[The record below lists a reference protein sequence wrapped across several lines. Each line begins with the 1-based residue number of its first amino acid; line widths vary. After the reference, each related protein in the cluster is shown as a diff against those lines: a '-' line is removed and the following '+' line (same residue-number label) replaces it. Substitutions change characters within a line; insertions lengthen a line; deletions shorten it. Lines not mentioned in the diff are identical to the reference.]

1 MANPKDPPRNPADTD
16 KLGTRLSNQK
26 HAYEYATQDTKGV
39 KMIERTMAQ
48 KLRDMSEWFPVVSL
62 TGPRQ
67 SGKSTLIKAVFP
79 EYEYL
84 NLENPEVRRA
94 ALDDPVGFI
103 SRRPDHLIIDEAQYA
118 PELFSM
124 IQVAS
129 DECGRAGQY
138 VLSGSQNFLL
148 MHNIQQSLAGRVGM
162 LKLLPLSYQELSDT
176 QISLDTYLIRGGYPR
191 IYDAGIPTDMF
202 YQNYLM
208 TYVERD
214 AGGLLDV
221 RNLSSFRKI
230 IGLCAACVGGLLN
243 LSRLA
248 ADVGVATATI
258 SSWLSILQSSYLVFL
273 LQPYA
278 GNMRKRLTKAPKL
291 YFYDTGLLCHLL
303 GIHDERSL
311 MNHPLSGEI
320 FENLVVSE
328 RQKAYL
334 NRGIEPTLVFY
345 RDDSKR
351 EIDLIDLTEP
361 ARPQAFEIK
370 SGATYRDTFARH
382 LRSVGSELGIP
393 AKDRAVVYHGS
404 ERYDTEGASVVP
416 AEEFLLRES

>member
-1 MANPKDPPRNPADTD
+1 
-16 KLGTRLSNQK
+16 
-26 HAYEYATQDTKGV
+26 
-39 KMIERTMAQ
+39 MIERTMAQ

-94 ALDDPVGFI
+94 AIDDPVGFI
-103 SRRPDHLIIDEAQYA
+103 RRRPDRLIIDEAQYA
-118 PELFSM
+118 SELFSM

-129 DECGRAGQY
+129 DERGGAGQY

-221 RNLSSFRKI
+221 RNLSSFRKM

-248 ADVGVATATI
+248 ADAGVATATI

-334 NRGIEPTLVFY
+334 NRGIEPTLAFY

-370 SGATYRDTFARH
+370 TGATYRDSFTRH

-416 AEEFLLRES
+416 AEDFLLRES

>member
-1 MANPKDPPRNPADTD
+1 MRCK
-16 KLGTRLSNQK
+16 TRRAL
-26 HAYEYATQDTKGV
+26 

-48 KLRDMSEWFPVVSL
+48 KLRGMSEWFPVVSL

-129 DECGRAGQY
+129 DERGRAGQY

-148 MHNIQQSLAGRVGM
+148 MRNIQQSLAGRVGM
-162 LKLLPLSYQELSDT
+162 LKLLPLSYQELSET

-221 RNLSSFRKI
+221 RNLSSFRKM

-311 MNHPLSGEI
+311 MSHPLSGEI

-351 EIDLIDLTEP
+351 EIDLIDLTEQ

>member
-1 MANPKDPPRNPADTD
+1 
-16 KLGTRLSNQK
+16 
-26 HAYEYATQDTKGV
+26 
-39 KMIERTMAQ
+39 MAQ

-94 ALDDPVGFI
+94 AIDDPVGFI
-103 SRRPDHLIIDEAQYA
+103 RRRPDRLIIDEAQYA
-118 PELFSM
+118 SELFSM

-129 DECGRAGQY
+129 DERGGAGQY

-176 QISLDTYLIRGGYPR
+176 QISLGTYLIRGGYPR

-221 RNLSSFRKI
+221 RNLSSFRKM

-248 ADVGVATATI
+248 ADAGVATATI

-311 MNHPLSGEI
+311 MNHPPKRGNIRKPRCLGTPEGISQQRHRAHACLLSR
-320 FENLVVSE
+320 
-328 RQKAYL
+328 RQQTR
-334 NRGIEPTLVFY
+334 NRPYRSNRAGSPTGV
-345 RDDSKR
+345 
-351 EIDLIDLTEP
+351 
-361 ARPQAFEIK
+361 
-370 SGATYRDTFARH
+370 
-382 LRSVGSELGIP
+382 
-393 AKDRAVVYHGS
+393 
-404 ERYDTEGASVVP
+404 
-416 AEEFLLRES
+416 